1 MIEIKE
7 LTDLNKINEVIL
19 NPSVQD
25 DISDDFSEGMELSEI
40 PKNIQFMGVYL
51 NNTLHGFYMFVPQNS
66 VTVEVH
72 TCLLPSLRGKN
83 AIQAGRLAIAYIFS
97 NYKKIISYIPDGNK
111 KAELYALLLGFKIE
125 GINRES
131 YLKNGK
137 LIDMKLV
144 GITKG
149 EYSCQ

>member
-7 LTDLNKINEVIL
+7 LTNLNKINEIML
-19 NPSVQD
+19 NPFVQD
-25 DISDDFSEGMELSEI
+25 DISDDFSKGIELSEI
-40 PKNIQFMGVYL
+40 PQNIQFMGVYL
-51 NNTLHGFYMFVPQNS
+51 NSELHGFYMLVPQNS

-83 AIQAGRLAIAYIFS
+83 AIQAGKIIIAYMFS
-97 NYKKIISYIPDGNK
+97 NYRKIVSYVPSGNK
-111 KAELYALLLGFKIE
+111 KAEIYALLLGFKIE

-131 YLKNGK
+131 YLKDGK

-149 EYSCQ
+149 EYLCQ